1 MGPLCAHDGSA
12 VAEVTAAY
20 VGGMDVLSD
29 SSYVVPPVPEASAGV
44 AWLRASVARF
54 SEGADHV
61 RRRELVARV
70 LDGVDP
76 GSLRRAGEPVAVL
89 AEAMGLPR
97 SVASDVAVV
106 ASCYQPHVAVT
117 AEADAAVGR
126 LVAACGG
133 AWDEETANR
142 IGVLVQASGATR
154 ALIAGVEPPVPVT
167 RRVGPDGSVVE
178 VDLRDAWF
186 GAGRHACPGQAHA
199 LALVEGSRAFHRL
212 HDDLL
217 VLPNAWDFAS
227 AAAFVRAGF
236 TAVGTTSLGVA
247 VAHGLPDAAG
257 VARAETVAL
266 ARLLVRLPVPVT
278 VDVEAGFGGDVRSL
292 AAELWELGVA
302 GVNVEDGRGAGLAD
316 PFEQAGIVRA
326 FKEAAPG
333 LFVNARVDTH
343 WLDVDRGSALTRA
356 RTYVDAGADGV
367 FIPGLDREAEIAA
380 AVAALDVPLNTLPSL
395 PVSTLRDLGV
405 RRVSTGSLPFR
416 AALSAAVRTAE
427 AVRSGH
433 PTPTDLPTYAETTTL
448 TTP

>member
-1 MGPLCAHDGSA
+1 MS
-12 VAEVTAAY
+12 
-20 VGGMDVLSD
+20 VLSD
-29 SSYVVPPVPEASAGV
+29 SSYVVPPVPAASTGV

-61 RRRELVARV
+61 RRRASAERV
-70 LDGVDP
+70 LGAVGP
-76 GSLRRAGEPVAVL
+76 ASLRRAGEPVAVL

-97 SVASDVAVV
+97 TVASDVAVV
-106 ASCYQPHVAVT
+106 AACYQPHVPVT
-117 AEADAAVGR
+117 AEADAAVAR
-126 LVAACGG
+126 LVAVCGG
-133 AWDEETANR
+133 AWDEEAAAR
-142 IGVLVQASGATR
+142 IGVLVQACAATR
-154 ALIAGVEPPVPVT
+154 AMIAGVEPPVPVT

-178 VDLRDAWF
+178 VDLGEQWF
-186 GAGRHACPGQAHA
+186 GAGRHACPGRAHA

-212 HDDLL
+212 HDELL

-257 VARAETVAL
+257 AARAETLAL

-278 VDVEAGFGGDVRSL
+278 VDVEAGFGGDVGEL
-292 AAELWELGVA
+292 AAQLWELGVA
-302 GVNVEDGRGAGLAD
+302 GVNVEDGRDAGLAD
-316 PFEQAGIVRA
+316 PAEQAAIVRA

-343 WLDVDRGSALTRA
+343 WLSVDQPSTLRRA

-367 FIPGLDREAEIAA
+367 FVPGLDREAEIAA
-380 AVAALDVPLNTLPSL
+380 LVSALPVPLNTLPSL
-395 PVSTLRDLGV
+395 PLDTLRELGV

-416 AALSAAVRTAE
+416 AALAAAVRTAD

-433 PTPTDLPTYAETTTL
+433 PTPTDLPTYSETTSL

>member
-1 MGPLCAHDGSA
+1 MS
-12 VAEVTAAY
+12 
-20 VGGMDVLSD
+20 VLSD
-29 SSYVVPPVPEASAGV
+29 SSYVVPSVPAASAGV
-44 AWLRASVARF
+44 AWLRSSVARF

-61 RRRELVARV
+61 RRRAVAERV
-70 LDGVDP
+70 LGAVEP
-76 GSLRRAGEPVAVL
+76 ASLRRAGEPVAVL

-106 ASCYQPHVAVT
+106 ASCYQPHVPVT
-117 AEADAAVGR
+117 AEADSAVGR

-133 AWDEETANR
+133 AWDEETAGR
-142 IGVLVQASGATR
+142 IGVLVQACAATR
-154 ALIAGVEPPVPVT
+154 ALLAGVEPPVPVT
-167 RRVGPDGSVVE
+167 RRVAPDGSVVE

-186 GAGRHACPGQAHA
+186 GAGRHACPGRAHA
-199 LALVEGSRAFHRL
+199 LALVEGSRVFHRL

-236 TAVGTTSLGVA
+236 AAVGTTSLGVA

-257 VARAETVAL
+257 AARAETVAL

-278 VDVEAGFGGDVRSL
+278 VDVEAGFGGDVGAL

-302 GVNVEDGRGAGLAD
+302 GVNVEDGRDSALAD
-316 PFEQAGIVRA
+316 PDDQAAIIRA

-343 WLDVDRGSALTRA
+343 WLSVDQPSTLRRA

-367 FIPGLDREAEIAA
+367 FTPGLDQEAEIAA
-380 AVAALDVPLNTLPSL
+380 IAAAIPVPLNTLPSL
-395 PVSTLRDLGV
+395 PLDTLRDLGV

-416 AALSAAVRTAE
+416 AALAAAVDTAD
-427 AVRSGH
+427 AVRSGR
-433 PTPTDLPTYAETTTL
+433 PTPADLPTYLDTTSL
-448 TTP
+448 TTRVSYV

>member
-1 MGPLCAHDGSA
+1 M
-12 VAEVTAAY
+12 VAAY
-20 VGGMDVLSD
+20 VGGMSVLSD
-29 SSYVVPPVPEASAGV
+29 SSYAVPPVPAAATGV

-54 SEGADHV
+54 SEGADHA
-61 RRRELVARV
+61 RRRASAERV
-70 LDGVDP
+70 LSGVDVAP
-76 GSLRRAGEPVAVL
+76 LRRPGEPVAVL
-89 AEAMGLPR
+89 AEALGLPR

-106 ASCYQPHVAVT
+106 ASCYQPHVPVT
-117 AEADAAVGR
+117 AEADEAVAR

-133 AWDEETANR
+133 AWDEGTANR
-142 IGVLVQASGATR
+142 IGVLVQASAATR

-167 RRVGPDGSVVE
+167 RRVAPDGSVVE

-186 GAGRHACPGQAHA
+186 GAGRHACPGRAHA

-227 AAAFVRAGF
+227 AAAFVRSGF
-236 TAVGTTSLGVA
+236 AAVGTTSLGVA

-278 VDVEAGFGGDVRSL
+278 VDVEAGFGGDVRAL
-292 AAELWELGVA
+292 AAQLWELGVA
-302 GVNVEDGRGAGLAD
+302 GVNVEDGRGAALAD
-316 PFEQAGIVRA
+316 PAEHAAIVRA

-343 WLDVDRGSALTRA
+343 WLGVDRDSTLTRA

-367 FIPGLDREAEIAA
+367 FVPGLDQEPEIAA
-380 AVAALDVPLNTLPSL
+380 IATAVPVPLNTLPTL
-395 PVSTLRDLGV
+395 PVHTLRDLGV

-416 AALSAAVRTAE
+416 AALAEAVRTAE
-427 AVRSGH
+427 AVRSGT
-433 PTPTDLPTYAETTTL
+433 PTPTGVPTYPETESL